1 MWLVVRIKRLSS
13 ESKHVALE
21 VNEKVKFRDVLDRVL
36 GIKDDSIIEEAKS
49 YVYRLHV

>member
-1 MWLVVRIKRLSS
+1 MWLAVRIKRLSS
-13 ESKHVALE
+13 ERKHVTLE